1 MFCLKERKKEN
12 EMENRSDLRATVNKP
27 DIAHAKEVW

>member
-1 MFCLKERKKEN
+1 MFCLIEKEN
-12 EMENRSDLRATVNKP
+12 EMQNRSDLRATVNKP